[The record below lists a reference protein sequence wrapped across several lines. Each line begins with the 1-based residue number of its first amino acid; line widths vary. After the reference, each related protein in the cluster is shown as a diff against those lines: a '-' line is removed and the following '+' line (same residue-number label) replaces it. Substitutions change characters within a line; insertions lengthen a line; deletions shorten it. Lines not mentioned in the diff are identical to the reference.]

1 MALFSSSLI
10 RESDTI
16 LARNTQSYI
25 METAE
30 RAPVNKN

>member
-1 MALFSSSLI
+1 MALFSFNLI
-10 RESDTI
+10 RECDTI

-30 RAPVNKN
+30 RASVNKN